1 MFGIFFKDKDTSF
14 DNEYG
19 IIPSI
24 SGGLGGES
32 LNRGVQYIYNESQ
45 KGSE

>member
-19 IIPSI
+19 ITPSI
-24 SGGLGGES
+24 SGSLGWK
-32 LNRGVQYIYNESQ
+32 V
-45 KGSE
+45 